1 MRMDD
6 TRCSSRSVKLF
17 SLLTVVIC
25 VLVSGCREVNSFVR
39 NCGGEISIKSG
50 CGGGRLIWSTEA
62 KSTDGQVLAKACTTD
77 SSGGLSILDSTST
90 EVYLTW
96 ATGSRTET
104 KVLSLADAADVDE
117 TKNTRVEMNWIT
129 PTHLEMTV
137 KGNQTVVFQAVKWFD
152 IDISVRDISSKGQ
165 SQPSDRGLKAG
176 PILQ

>member
-1 MRMDD
+1 MRIGD

-17 SLLTVVIC
+17 SLLTVVTC
-25 VLVSGCREVNSFVR
+25 VLVSGCRVVNSIVR
-39 NCGGEISIKSG
+39 NYEEEHSIKSS

-62 KSTDGQVLAKACTTD
+62 KSPDGEVLAKACTTD

-117 TKNTRVEMNWIT
+117 TKNTRVEMNWVT
-129 PTHLEMTV
+129 PTHLELTV

-152 IDISVRDISSKGQ
+152 IDISVRDVSSKAVKPTQ
-165 SQPSDRGLKAG
+165 
-176 PILQ
+176 